1 MEPGVQAIAGG
12 IWILDT
18 SKNCSIEHLKVLEK
32 IKPLEKVVP

>member
-18 SKNCSIEHLKVLEK
+18 GKNCSIERFKVLG
-32 IKPLEKVVP
+32 KVVP